1 MKKRLI
7 LLSLMVVTTLVVGVS
22 MAGAQLV
29 ANEDPETTS
38 NLQRDE
44 ARSSKKCEKDKA
56 FTSSGQAA
64 VVSRACTYIY
74 AFDPNTDKDNNRDY
88 QVFWLQSSIHPR
100 NNFCVTNVTS
110 EIKIPDAFRIE
121 GKTPKFKSTDSRR
134 KVMAK
139 LRVDAGGGRQNDEI
153 IKQKFG
159 LFPNRLKPNLDGNK
173 LTVEWDGGTTQNLGF
188 AMGIAVSYRE
198 ENLPEG
204 KAHGVVDVVLE
215 SSC

>member
-1 MKKRLI
+1 MKRRLI
-7 LLSLMVVTTLVVGVS
+7 LLSLMVVTTLVAGVS

-29 ANEDPETTS
+29 ANEDPETTA

-56 FTSSGQAA
+56 FTSSGQPA

-74 AFDPNTDKDNNRDY
+74 AFNPNTDKDDNRDY

-100 NNFCVTNVTS
+100 NDFCVTGVTS

-121 GKTPKFKSTDSRR
+121 GKTPKFKRTDSRH

-139 LRVDAGGGRQNDEI
+139 LRVDGGGGRKNDET

-159 LFPNRLKPNLDGNK
+159 LFPDTLKPKLDGNR
-173 LTVEWDGGTTQNLGF
+173 LTVDWDGGTTQDLGF
-188 AMGIAVSYRE
+188 AMGIAVSYPQE
-198 ENLPEG
+198 DLPKG
-204 KAHGVVDVVLE
+204 KAHGAVEASLE

>member
-7 LLSLMVVTTLVVGVS
+7 LLSLLVVSTLVLGMS
-22 MAGAQLV
+22 TAGAQLV
-29 ANEDPETTS
+29 ANQDPDTTS
-38 NLQRDE
+38 NLSRDK
-44 ARSSKKCEKDKA
+44 ARSSKKCEKEKT
-56 FTSSGQAA
+56 FTSTGQPA

-74 AFDPNTDKDNNRDY
+74 SFNPQTDKSKNRGY

-100 NNFCVTNVTS
+100 NDFCVTNVLS
-110 EIKIPDAFRIE
+110 EIKIPDEFRIE

-134 KVMAK
+134 KVMAR
-139 LRVDAGGGRQNDEI
+139 LRVDAGGGRKNDEV

-159 LFPNRLKPNLDGNK
+159 LFPNSLKPNLDGNR
-173 LTVEWDGGTTQNLGF
+173 LSVEWNGGTTQDLGF

-198 ENLPEG
+198 GDLPKG
-204 KAHGVVDVVLE
+204 KAHGTVEASLK

>member
-1 MKKRLI
+1 MKRRLI

-29 ANEDPETTS
+29 ANEDPDTTA

-56 FTSSGQAA
+56 FTDSGRPA

-74 AFDPNTDKDNNRDY
+74 AFNPNTDKDNNRDY

-100 NNFCVTNVTS
+100 SDFCVTGVTS
-110 EIKIPDAFRIE
+110 EIKIPDGFRIE
-121 GKTPKFKSTDSRR
+121 GKTPKFKRTDSRR

-139 LRVDAGGGRQNDEI
+139 LRVDAGGGRKNDET

-159 LFPNRLKPNLDGNK
+159 LFPDTLKPNLGGNR
-173 LTVEWDGGTTQNLGF
+173 LTVEWDGGTTQDLGF
-188 AMGIAVSYRE
+188 AMGIAVSYRQE
-198 ENLPEG
+198 DLPRG
-204 KAHGVVDVVLE
+204 KAHGTVKAVLE